1 VQKEEVTKKNS
12 SWLGADLFLVV
23 LLEDKCNYLVESS
36 GWNGS
41 KGFGGFSLLFRTVA
55 GSQNNQCKQ
64 GKNDLFHCCG
74 FKVYKQQVM
83 KYCTLIGSGLFL
95 SFIHYQKITIMTFL
109 FLFGGGII
117 ITLLVV
123 LFIFLLPLL
132 ALISALMSD
141 FPGNEKILWV
151 LIILLL
157 PFLGSVLYF
166 LIGRNQRISR

>member
-1 VQKEEVTKKNS
+1 
-12 SWLGADLFLVV
+12 
-23 LLEDKCNYLVESS
+23 
-36 GWNGS
+36 
-41 KGFGGFSLLFRTVA
+41 
-55 GSQNNQCKQ
+55 
-64 GKNDLFHCCG
+64 
-74 FKVYKQQVM
+74 
-83 KYCTLIGSGLFL
+83 
-95 SFIHYQKITIMTFL
+95 MTFL

-166 LIGRNQRISR
+166 LIGRNQRTNS

>member
-1 VQKEEVTKKNS
+1 
-12 SWLGADLFLVV
+12 
-23 LLEDKCNYLVESS
+23 
-36 GWNGS
+36 
-41 KGFGGFSLLFRTVA
+41 
-55 GSQNNQCKQ
+55 
-64 GKNDLFHCCG
+64 
-74 FKVYKQQVM
+74 
-83 KYCTLIGSGLFL
+83 
-95 SFIHYQKITIMTFL
+95 MTFL

-117 ITLLVV
+117 ITLLVI

-151 LIILLL
+151 VIILLL

>member
-1 VQKEEVTKKNS
+1 
-12 SWLGADLFLVV
+12 
-23 LLEDKCNYLVESS
+23 
-36 GWNGS
+36 
-41 KGFGGFSLLFRTVA
+41 
-55 GSQNNQCKQ
+55 
-64 GKNDLFHCCG
+64 
-74 FKVYKQQVM
+74 
-83 KYCTLIGSGLFL
+83 
-95 SFIHYQKITIMTFL
+95 MTFL

-123 LFIFLLPLL
+123 LFIFLIPLL

-166 LIGRNQRISR
+166 LIGRNQQISR